1 MLKSLTHKVKTSFNK
16 NTKIGDTKSH
26 ADENLV
32 PIASTKN
39 SAKKSTK
46 KPQGSKRNEQTITT
60 SVPDEPGI
68 IVQLAS
74 RAVDS
79 RLEFEL
85 AAQAM
90 RALVLDRDGCV
101 PKELAAAIY
110 FDGEGEQLRYAMSE
124 PEIERVLYDM

>member
-1 MLKSLTHKVKTSFNK
+1 MFSQH
-16 NTKIGDTKSH
+16 
-26 ADENLV
+26 
-32 PIASTKN
+32 
-39 SAKKSTK
+39 
-46 KPQGSKRNEQTITT
+46 
-60 SVPDEPGI
+60 PGLLI
-68 IVQLAS
+68 RDYI
-74 RAVDS
+74 
-79 RLEFEL
+79 FEL